1 MPPTPK
7 RVIATLLTLIATPL
21 ATARQHVTDGAF
33 DDWSL
38 PQAMVSDPVGDA
50 GGAFDVRSLW
60 ASSEGTTLHL
70 RLELAQPLNLQSGA
84 GSDGTLRI
92 DVEVN
97 GRTLT
102 LDLRARTASVNGQP
116 VPWTELGHFQPTHAS
131 TLFEGQ
137 LNLLA
142 AGATSDS
149 GVRVRLSGS
158 DSLTQ
163 DLVLRLDRPMPAVE
177 RGNLD
182 RPATSHVRLANLNT
196 LNNGMLDAQRGPA
209 LLRLLAAA
217 QPDVIC
223 LQEDYSATWQQIS
236 QRLAASM
243 PLPAG
248 QSWWVLKN
256 GTQGRTLAVR
266 GTVIPAPHRDNA
278 FVAGLARMECGDV
291 FVICLHA
298 KCCGHAGSSEDGRR
312 IEQMQAVATLVGDLR
327 QGRLGS
333 ALAPHAGAPVLLAG
347 DWNLVGSRVPLDIV
361 EDPDGPAMQ
370 AVLPRSVIGSDVFT
384 WRDSDSP
391 FWPGRLDLIACDR
404 SLRPLKAVVL
414 DTARLDPGDRESA
427 GVLAEDSAASDHLM
441 LVADFVLA
449 GDCPHDLDGN
459 LAVDAG
465 DLGVL
470 LIRFGEGM
478 ESGLDLDGSGRVD
491 AGDIGTLLTSFG
503 PCA

>member
-1 MPPTPK
+1 MWA
-7 RVIATLLTLIATPL
+7 IATTAATIGAPW
-21 ATARQHVTDGAF
+21 ATALQHATDGLW
-33 DDWSL
+33 DDWNS
-38 PQAMVSDPVGDA
+38 PQAMASDPAGDA
-50 GGAFDVRSLW
+50 SGAMDVRSLW

-70 RLELAQPLNLQSGA
+70 RLELAEPINLQSGA

-92 DVEVN
+92 HVEVD
-97 GRTLT
+97 GRPVT

-116 VPWTELGHFQPTHAS
+116 VAWTQLGHFQPTHAS
-131 TLFEGQ
+131 RLFEGQ
-137 LNLLA
+137 LNLLPAGAA
-142 AGATSDS
+142 AGSMI
-149 GVRVRLSGS
+149 RVRLSGS
-158 DSLTQ
+158 DTLGQ
-163 DLVLRLDRPMPAVE
+163 DLVLRLDRPAPVIE
-177 RGNLD
+177 RRSLE
-182 RPATSHVRLANLNT
+182 RPAASQVRLANLNT

-209 LLRLLAAA
+209 LLRLLTAA

-223 LQEDYSATWQQIS
+223 LQEDYNATWQQIS
-236 QRLAASM
+236 QRLAAAM
-243 PLPAG
+243 PLPPG

-266 GTVIPAPHRDNA
+266 GSVIPAPHRDNA

-298 KCCGHAGSSEDGRR
+298 KCCGHAGSSEDARR
-312 IEQMQAVATLVGDLR
+312 IEQMEAVATLIADLR

-333 ALAPHAGAPVLLAG
+333 QLLPHAAAPVLLAG

-361 EDPDGPAMQ
+361 EDPAGPAMQ
-370 AVLPRSVIGSDVFT
+370 AVLPRSMIGSDVFT
-384 WRDSDSP
+384 WRDDGSP

-404 SLRPLKAVVL
+404 GLRPLKAMVL
-414 DTARLDPGDRESA
+414 DTAHLDQGERETL
-427 GVLAEDSAASDHLM
+427 GVLAGDSAASDHLM
-441 LVADFVLA
+441 LVADFALA

-478 ESGLDLDGSGRVD
+478 ESGVDLDGSGRVD
-491 AGDIGTLLTSFG
+491 AGDIGTLLTGFG
-503 PCA
+503 PCP